1 MEYLLLQLNK
11 FMFYIDSLA
20 CNIYDVKYHKFTEKR
35 LEAYLNK
42 VTNSN
47 HLNSV
52 GVKF

>member
-1 MEYLLLQLNK
+1 MEYLLLQLIK
-11 FMFYIDSLA
+11 FMFHLDNLT
-20 CNIYDVKYHKFTEKR
+20 CNIYDIKYHKFTGKR

-47 HLNSV
+47 HLKLV